1 MIAIAL
7 SIFNQKVSDGLLAG
21 CLRALND
28 NGIDKNNI
36 DVFRVPGA
44 FELPPLIK
52 KLSESSKHDCI
63 IALGC
68 IIKGETDHYHY
79 ISDAV
84 TNGIMS
90 VSIKSDSIVLFGVL
104 TCQNIDLALK
114 RSGKNYRKNK
124 GYEVGLS
131 AVEMMK
137 G

>member
-1 MIAIAL
+1 MIAIAVSL
-7 SIFNQKVSDGLLAG
+7 FNQTVSDGLLAG

-36 DVFRVPGA
+36 NIFQVPGA
-44 FELPPLIK
+44 FELPPLVR

-84 TNGIMS
+84 ANGIMS
-90 VSIKSDSIVLFGVL
+90 VSIDSDSIVLFGVL
-104 TCQNIDLALK
+104 TCQNRDLALK
-114 RSGKNYRKNK
+114 RSGKNYKENK
-124 GYEVGLS
+124 GHEVGLT
-131 AVEMMK
+131 AIEMMK

>member
-104 TCQNIDLALK
+104 TCQNRDLALK

-124 GYEVGLS
+124 GHEVGLA